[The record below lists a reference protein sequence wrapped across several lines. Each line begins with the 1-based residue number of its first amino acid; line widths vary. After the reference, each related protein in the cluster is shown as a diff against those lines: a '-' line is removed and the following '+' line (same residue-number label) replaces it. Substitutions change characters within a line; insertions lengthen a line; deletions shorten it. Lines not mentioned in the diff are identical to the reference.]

1 MSLVATHP
9 ERTRLR
15 AQLKDNIVLK
25 RMSAS
30 AMAELEPLLSVADC
44 HKGECLIRQG
54 ALDMEQYFL
63 LDGILKR
70 VVANAQG
77 KSMILRFTD
86 AGGMETS
93 YAAWR
98 LNTPVPYS
106 IMTVAKA
113 RVVKL
118 PLPQW
123 VAFLD
128 RYPDLKHAFEF
139 EVMHLMS
146 EIMAHTITLHLLD
159 APGRVHRFMRK
170 HPDLSDRVPKKELAS
185 YLNLSAETLSRLRY
199 QGKI

>member
-9 ERTRLR
+9 ESVRLR
-15 AQLKDNIVLK
+15 AQLNENVVLK
-25 RMSAS
+25 QINAT
-30 AMAELEPLLSVADC
+30 AMAELEPLLSVVDC

-70 VVANAQG
+70 VVANQQG
-77 KSMILRFTD
+77 REMILRFAD
-86 AGGMETS
+86 ASAMETS

-98 LNTPVPYS
+98 LNTPAPYS
-106 IMTVAKA
+106 IVTVTKA
-113 RVVKL
+113 RVAKL
-118 PLPQW
+118 PLPLW
-123 VAFLD
+123 AEFLE
-128 RYPDLKHAFEF
+128 RHKDLKQVFEF
-139 EVMHLMS
+139 EVMRLMS

-170 HPDLSDRVPKKELAS
+170 HPELSDRVPQKELAS

-199 QGKI
+199 QGKN